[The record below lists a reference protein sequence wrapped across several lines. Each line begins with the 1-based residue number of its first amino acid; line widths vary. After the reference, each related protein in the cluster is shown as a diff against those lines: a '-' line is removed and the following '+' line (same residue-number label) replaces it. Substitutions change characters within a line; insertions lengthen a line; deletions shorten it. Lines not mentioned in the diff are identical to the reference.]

1 MSLPL
6 FIQRRLYPFKN
17 YVYDALF
24 PDAYKGYLLKN
35 KTKEEK
41 RKIISKMND
50 IVNEC
55 SYACFIFSLKQLFEE
70 GTKSASEAVTIF
82 KSMGVDKFSIGKK
95 EFSENNDNV
104 LEGKKLYEIML
115 SSINNEALKQM
126 ITESNYYSQIIDRY
140 KDVLLV

>member
-17 YVYDALF
+17 YVYDTLF
-24 PDAYKGYLLKN
+24 PDAYKGAILKG
-35 KTKEEK
+35 KTNEEK
-41 RKIISKMND
+41 KLIISRMND

-82 KSMGVDKFSIGKK
+82 KDMGVDKFFIGKK

-115 SSINNEALKQM
+115 NSINNKILKQI

-140 KDVLLV
+140 KNALSL